1 MRRWVARYGLGAAL
15 WLPVLGLALWGGSY
29 ALTLASTLTASGT
42 PMKASLATEE
52 GPLEIAARSL
62 TFDVRQG
69 VAVVSGLMVRDN
81 RGVLLVSA
89 DRVYAELPFPGSR
102 TYGRVRVN
110 EAFALVERLEDGTFL
125 VERFFPKRDTGEA
138 PVAFQVEAADSW
150 VRYVDRTASPA
161 VVADV
166 RVPWSR
172 VDNEGETTFIVME
185 RASLEGVEGT
195 SSGRL
200 AILPTGV
207 EWSGGLNGVDVAKAW
222 KSARRV
228 RELKDLLDERR
239 YDADRMLV
247 DGALVARLPW
257 NAYGQFRADIVARG
271 ERLLADGERVSNVR
285 YQGYLSDVSAQGV
298 LEAGLPGAR
307 VAFDGSARWDRMLL
321 VNGRVEAEVARPEA
335 LPATF
340 RKALPEGVTFE
351 DSWAR
356 GDLTVTGNR
365 VDGRWT
371 VSAQRVVAQGQMMNR
386 PMGEVVLAGQ
396 QVAVQLTQSDWDG
409 VALAG
414 RFDADL
420 ATGRL
425 AGTFQ
430 RVEVDLKELGT
441 RFGVAGLAGRGAVTA
456 AVSGTLEQPE
466 VRVEATGSGLYSS
479 PEFARPLE
487 GEWSFSGAWKGGLLT
502 LDRAV
507 VAGPFGAL
515 AASGTLPTDGPDSDD
530 WSARFAGAALDVQGW
545 DLDPEVVRA
554 WSETG
559 LGGRGYL
566 NGTIATDRGRAIAQG
581 RIEGYGLA
589 AGDISVPFVAAE
601 WRLDGL
607 RLDMPAIHAITPLGS
622 AEGLLQ
628 ADLATQAIEGFLTT
642 SVVQV
647 DRYRD
652 DIVGDAWLESA
663 QIMGTLDSPIVL
675 GMARGSGLRYGGAVI
690 ESAVAPFLWQ
700 GGMLFVQAATA
711 KVADGRLD
719 INGGFDPATQSGQ
732 FDLSMEGVDLRAF
745 AGGASNLDLSARLS
759 GIVSASFDDG
769 KLSQATGQGLISD
782 TLFGASAMPNGSWW
796 LRHGPGGLD
805 GSLEIPGD
813 QRLAIRLDDLDLNA
827 KQGSLTLDVGNFD
840 LATLA
845 TVFEPW
851 APEAQRPLMR
861 TVKEFGGRIS
871 VQANANGALDTP
883 AVALDSLSVQNMTY
897 RDQAIGALVAQGA
910 RSGEGVWTLDQFR
923 WDRGLDDLG
932 QPLPGLVLL
941 SGIAEERGPIVI
953 DGEVSNLDLEW
964 LHRLVPNLPALKGR
978 ADLSVAVGGTMDDP
992 VARASLRTENLAL
1005 RPGAD
1010 QPDVSFGLNV
1020 DTIEYRNR
1028 WLHAEQ
1034 GRFVYNGASGF
1045 LESFDTDLSRGF
1057 DLDGRETLKF
1067 VLDVPEQGLDQFAS
1081 ALGAQRVQTIG
1092 ARGSAR
1098 LEVERNLGQWGVLGK
1113 ARLASDRITALDG
1126 RVDTQ
1131 QAELRVDLVKK
1142 ENSSL
1147 VTDVAFEARRG
1158 KQAGVFNAML
1168 AVPFDTLLENLVRGT
1183 STFDELPVVGSYS
1196 AQPIEVEFTDP
1207 GLGVFGTILDGS
1219 GLISGRLRTP
1229 HISGN
1234 LTLRNTF
1241 YRAPDAFP
1249 ESAAA
1254 APFPVNPTFD
1264 IALETLGS
1272 LGVRA
1277 AGAQVLLDGAGTLTG
1292 SLQRPR
1298 FDSTLNVV
1306 DGFVQLPTGR
1316 ITLEKDTGTIDLRYD
1331 GSQAEPL
1338 PELILRDVQAF
1349 TYVTA
1354 PFGPEEILRYRV
1366 MLEIDGDLL
1375 ASDDWTSI
1383 VRTSSDPDGLS
1394 RAQVMSL
1401 LGQSDFFNNLQVRGV
1416 DQRFIS
1422 DALTR
1427 FALPSFLDP
1436 ITDKLGRSIGLDY
1449 LSVDYHNILGT
1460 SATLAKSFGNGLI
1473 LQARRQLTDPIDGVR
1488 RYDVRLSY
1496 RIPVRTRWQDRVTL
1510 SVGFDHLRPWKVSLQ
1525 VSKRL

>member
-15 WLPVLGLALWGGSY
+15 WMPVLGLALWGGSY

-42 PMKASLATEE
+42 PMKAALATQE
-52 GPLEIAARSL
+52 GPLELAARSL
-62 TFDVRQG
+62 TFDARQG
-69 VAVVSGLMVRDN
+69 VAVVSGLQVRDS

-125 VERFFPKRDTGEA
+125 FERFFPKRDTGEA
-138 PVAFQVEAADSW
+138 PVPFAIEAADSR
-150 VRYVDRTASPA
+150 VRYVDRTATPPL
-161 VVADV
+161 VADL

-172 VDNEGETTFIVME
+172 ADNEGETTFIAME
-185 RASLEGVEGT
+185 RASMEGVEGT
-195 SSGRL
+195 TSGRL
-200 AILPTGV
+200 VIRPSGV
-207 EWSGGLNGVDVAKAW
+207 EWSGGLNGLDVARVW
-222 KSARRV
+222 RSARRV

-247 DGALVARLPW
+247 DGAFVAKMPW

-271 ERLLADGERVSNVR
+271 ERLLADGERVSTVR

-307 VAFDGSARWDRMLL
+307 VAFDGSARWDRGLL
-321 VNGRVEAEVARPEA
+321 VNGKIEADAARPEA

-351 DSWAR
+351 DSQAR
-356 GDLTVTGNR
+356 GVLTVSGDR
-365 VDGRWT
+365 VDGRWM
-371 VSAQRVVAQGQMMNR
+371 VSANRLTAQGQTLNR
-386 PMGEVVLAGQ
+386 PMGEVALAGQ
-396 QVAVQLTQSDWDG
+396 QVAVHLTQSDWDG

-420 ATGRL
+420 KTGRL
-425 AGTFQ
+425 AGRFE
-430 RVEVDLKELGT
+430 RVEVDLRDLGV
-441 RFGVAGLAGRGAVTA
+441 RFGAEGLEGHGAVTA
-456 AVSGTLEQPE
+456 SVSGTLDQPE
-466 VRVEATGSGLYSS
+466 IRVEAAGSGLYAS
-479 PEFARPLE
+479 PDFARPLA

-502 LDRAV
+502 VDRAV

-515 AASGTLPTDGPDSDD
+515 AAAGALPTDGPDSDD

-545 DLDPEVVRA
+545 DLDPDLVQA
-554 WSETG
+554 WQETG
-559 LGGRGYL
+559 M
-566 NGTIATDRGRAIAQG
+566 AGRAFLDASVATEQGRAVARG
-581 RIEGYGLA
+581 RIEGFGLA
-589 AGDISVPFVAAE
+589 VGDLSVPFVAAD

-607 RLDMPAIHAITPLGS
+607 NLSLPAIRALTPLGS
-622 AEGLLQ
+622 VEALLQ
-628 ADLATQAIEGFLTT
+628 ADLATRAIEGFLTT

-647 DRYRD
+647 DRYRED
-652 DIVGDAWLESA
+652 LIGDAWVDSA
-663 QIMGTLDSPIVL
+663 RIMGSLDAPVVL
-675 GMARGSGLRYGGAVI
+675 GVAKGSGLRYGGVVI

-711 KVADGRLD
+711 QAAGGRLD
-719 INGGFDPATQSGQ
+719 VNGGFDPATRSGQ
-732 FDLSMEGVDLRAF
+732 FDLAMEGVDVKAF
-745 AGGASNLDLSARLS
+745 AGGASTLDMSARLS

-769 KLSQATGQGLISD
+769 ELSQAAGQGLISE
-782 TLFGASAMPNGSWW
+782 TLLGASALPDGRWW

-805 GSLEIPGD
+805 GALEIPGD

-827 KQGSLTLDVGNFD
+827 KQGTLALDAADFD

-845 TVFEPW
+845 TAFEPW

-871 VQANANGALDTP
+871 VQASASGAMDTP
-883 AVALDSLSVQNMTY
+883 AVVLESLSVQNMTY
-897 RDQAIGALVAQGA
+897 RDQAIGGIVARGA
-910 RSGEGVWTLDQFR
+910 RSGEGLWTLDQFR
-923 WDRGLDDLG
+923 WDRGLDPLG

-941 SGIAEERGPIVI
+941 SGTAEERGNVEI

-964 LHRLVPNLPALKGR
+964 LHRLVPSLPALKGR
-978 ADLSVAVGGTMDDP
+978 ADLSVAVGGSVDDP

-1010 QPDVSFGLNV
+1010 QSELSFGLNV

-1028 WLHAEQ
+1028 WLHAEG

-1045 LESFDTDLSRGF
+1045 IESFDADLSRGF
-1057 DLDGRETLKF
+1057 DLDGREALKLI
-1067 VLDVPEQGLDQFAS
+1067 LDVPEQGLDPFA
-1081 ALGAQRVQTIG
+1081 ATLAAQKVQTEG

-1098 LEVERNLGQWGVLGK
+1098 LQVERNSGQWGVQGNV
-1113 ARLASDRITALDG
+1113 RLWGDRITALDG
-1126 RVDTQ
+1126 RIESR
-1131 QAELRVDLVKK
+1131 QAELRLDLLKG

-1158 KQAGVFNAML
+1158 KQAGTFHAML
-1168 AVPFDTLLENLVRGT
+1168 AVPFDGLLEALVRGT
-1183 STFDELPVVGSYS
+1183 TALDDLPVVGSYS
-1196 AQPIEVEFTDP
+1196 AQPIEFEFSDP
-1207 GLGVFGTILDGS
+1207 GMGVFGTILDGN

-1229 HISGN
+1229 HVSGN

-1241 YRAPDAFP
+1241 YRAPDAFS
-1249 ESAAA
+1249 EAAAA
-1254 APFPVNPTFD
+1254 APFPINPTFD

-1298 FDSTLNVV
+1298 FDSTLHVV

-1473 LQARRQLTDPIDGVR
+1473 LQARRQLSDPIDGIR

-1525 VSKRL
+1525 VSNRL